1 MVCLR
6 WRTYRLEA
14 YSRIKINREMSYNQK
29 RVIRTGLL
37 RWRRVGGLFSGL
49 LETGE
54 AKRFFLKAYEMG
66 GRDMCK
72 YVRNW
77 HPVEADKDGFAT
89 TKALDEIG
97 NNLPVLLSRGKNCL
111 SPDFIAISN
120 EVDWADWQGD
130 IAHHPERYSWRPIHL

>member
-1 MVCLR
+1 
-6 WRTYRLEA
+6 
-14 YSRIKINREMSYNQK
+14 MSYNQK
-29 RVIRTGLL
+29 RVIRVGLL
-37 RWRRVGGLFSGL
+37 RWRRVGSWLSGLFQ
-49 LETGE
+49 TGE
-54 AKRFFLKAYEMG
+54 VKTFFLKAYEMG
-66 GRDMCK
+66 GRDMYK
-72 YVRNW
+72 YIHDW

-111 SPDFIAISN
+111 SPDYIAISN